1 MIVSGSLESNDCL
14 ITLSPA
20 ETFGVRLES
29 VVYAA
34 YGKHIEQLITKECEK
49 LKLTNIA
56 VHCQDQG
63 ALDVTIMARLKEA
76 CAKYRED
83 HLHA

>member
-14 ITLSPA
+14 ITLMPA
-20 ETFGVRLES
+20 STFGVRLES

-34 YGKHIEQLITKECEK
+34 YGKHIEHLIDAECQAHH
-49 LKLTNIA
+49 LTHVA

-63 ALDVTIMARLKEA
+63 ALDVTIRARLHEAFAKFKEA
-76 CAKYRED
+76 NP
-83 HLHA
+83 HA

>member
-14 ITLSPA
+14 ITLTPA
-20 ETFGVRLES
+20 QTFGVRLES

-34 YGKHIEQLITKECEK
+34 YGKHIEHLIEAECHK
-49 LKLTNIA
+49 HHLTTLA

-63 ALDVTIMARLKEA
+63 ALDVTIRARLHEAFAKYKEA
-76 CAKYRED
+76 
-83 HLHA
+83 HPHA